1 MSIQLLKKT
10 PKLTLVGAGPGDP
23 DLITLKGVKALGDA
37 DVVLYDALANKELL
51 EHAKNATHI
60 FVGKRRGMHKFIQ
73 DRIQELIVE
82 HALQG
87 KHVVRLKGGD
97 PFVFGRGSEEL
108 KYVVDKGIEIAIV
121 PGITSAIAAPGS
133 YGISLTQ
140 RGVNESFR
148 VITGTRSDL
157 KLSEDVDAAA
167 NSNVTLVVLM
177 GMSKLG
183 KIVNVFKSKQ
193 KLDIPVAI
201 IENGTKKEE
210 RLAVGTIATIESLVL
225 EQGLSNPAIIVIGE
239 TVKESEVLYTAF
251 SKQKQAQKEL
261 QTHIQKHIQKHVQKQ
276 NS

>member
-1 MSIQLLKKT
+1 
-10 PKLTLVGAGPGDP
+10 
-23 DLITLKGVKALGDA
+23 DLITLKGVKALADA
-37 DVVLYDALANKELL
+37 DVVLHDALANEELL
-51 EHAKNATHI
+51 EYAKNATHI

-108 KYVVDKGIEIAIV
+108 KYVVNKGIEIAIV
-121 PGITSAIAAPGS
+121 PGVTSAIAAPAS

-167 NSNVTLVVLM
+167 NSNVTIVVLM
-177 GMSKLG
+177 GMSKLE
-183 KIVNVFKSKQ
+183 KIVRVFTSKG
-193 KLDIPVAI
+193 KTNIPVAI
-201 IENGTKKEE
+201 IENGTKDEE
-210 RLAVGTIATIESLVL
+210 RLEVGTIATIESIVAEKRLK
-225 EQGLSNPAIIVIGE
+225 NPAIIVIGE
-239 TVKESEVLYTAF
+239 TVRESEVLYNTF
-251 SKQKQAQKEL
+251 SKQKEL
-261 QTHIQKHIQKHVQKQ
+261 LKQ